1 VAKKLEKSDISMLVS
16 LVALEI
22 ERCDDPKNDAPSYE
36 ERLLMI
42 RDKLLEMLTKP
53 ANQSNSSNGDLP
65 EFREYARNK
74 YGAELDE
81 DLITMF
87 EDLIN
92 MRRKRIR

>member
-1 VAKKLEKSDISMLVS
+1 MVIKLEKSDISMLVS

-22 ERCDDPKNDAPSYE
+22 ERCNDPKDDTPSYQ
-36 ERLLMI
+36 ERLLML
-42 RDKLLEMLTKP
+42 REKLLEMLTKP

-65 EFREYARNK
+65 GFREYARNK
-74 YGAELDE
+74 YGDELDE